1 MTGVVIVEPWPSL
14 ALSSSMLSDLLPSN
28 DAISAALASKL
39 VSVVKDHLTLSYM
52 KKIVHSGKATR
63 EIWLGVSAIFKNASI
78 IQNLQIYEIIA
89 SRWIAWCVCNCHN
102 GINQLGS

>member
-39 VSVVKDHLTLSYM
+39 VSVVKDHLTFSYV
-52 KKIVHSGKATR
+52 KKFI
-63 EIWLGVSAIFKNASI
+63 
-78 IQNLQIYEIIA
+78 
-89 SRWIAWCVCNCHN
+89 
-102 GINQLGS
+102 